1 MAKLRRPL
9 NSERARGSLGDVIF
23 SESNNVNYAR
33 RKTIPKY
40 EQTTRRKEVATDL
53 TAASRLWSALTDQ
66 GKAQWEEFADSVTK
80 SDVWGTPIKLP
91 AFSWFVGCYMNL
103 RSIKELRPPDI
114 REARK
119 PTPPIA
125 VTARWAGT
133 ISRKFLYIEAHVSE
147 EIDDV
152 KARFYWN
159 PKPSAGTFKNKSELE
174 LLIPSTFGVDE
185 NIYNVRIQMT
195 NEEAAAYVG
204 NHTIIAQLI
213 DTRSGLASAE
223 YKTLLTIEEP

>member
-33 RKTIPKY
+33 RKTIPRY

-66 GKAQWEEFADSVTK
+66 DKAKWEEFADSVTK

-91 AFSWFVGCYMNL
+91 AFSWFVGCYINL
-103 RSIKELRPPDI
+103 RSIGLLKVPKINEP
-114 REARK
+114 RK

-125 VTARWAGT
+125 VTTRWAGT
-133 ISRKFLYIEAHVSE
+133 STRKFLYFEAHISE

-152 KARFYWN
+152 RARFYWN
-159 PKPSAGTFKNKSELE
+159 PKPSPGTFKNKSELE
-174 LLIPSTFGVDE
+174 LLIPQTHGVDE
-185 NIYNVRIQMT
+185 NIYNVRLDMKNADT
-195 NEEAAAYVG
+195 SAYVG

-223 YKTLLTIEEP
+223 YKTLITIEEP